1 MLQHHCNNLL
11 KQIEEYKQSIEGN
24 IPKIQRDDRIN
35 DPIKLF
41 DLIKLHPNYN
51 YNKYAVILGVSEATI
66 KRRIK
71 QLKEEGKIVR
81 KGAKTGIGK

>member
-1 MLQHHCNNLL
+1 MNYRIVSNFL
-11 KQIEEYKQSIEGN
+11 II
-24 IPKIQRDDRIN
+24 DRIN
-35 DPIKLF
+35 DLIKLF

-71 QLKEEGKIVR
+71 QLKEEGKIVC

>member
-1 MLQHHCNNLL
+1 MNYRIVSNFL
-11 KQIEEYKQSIEGN
+11 II
-24 IPKIQRDDRIN
+24 DRIN
-35 DPIKLF
+35 DPINLF